1 MKKRYWWLSSLFFF
15 AAFYLAGPKPKE
27 PAYNSLAIAVLPTI
41 SGDALEKDVAR
52 KESNYKIKPGN
63 EARIIWAND
72 SLKNKTK
79 FSVIYLHGF
88 SASHE
93 EGNPIHY
100 RFAEKYKMNLYLARL
115 ADHGIDT
122 TEALLNCTVDRLWN
136 TAKEALQIGLSLGEK
151 VIILSTSTGSTLA
164 MKLAATYP
172 DQIEA
177 LIQMSP
183 NVAINNDA
191 AFLLNDH
198 WGLHIAR
205 MVQGGKYNITNID
218 TTSIRAQFWNAKYRL
233 EALTELQQLLETSM
247 TDEVFSKIQQ
257 PVLNLL
263 YYKNE
268 EEQDPQVKVSAM
280 LAMHEKLATAKDK
293 KKAVAIPTA
302 GAHVIG
308 SKWASKDVEAVWK
321 EIVLFSDE
329 ILKLNQL

>member
-1 MKKRYWWLSSLFFF
+1 MKKRYWLLSFLFFL

-27 PAYNSLAIAVLPTI
+27 PAYNSLAIAALPTI

-52 KESNYKIKPGN
+52 KESNHKVKPGN
-63 EARIIWAND
+63 EARIVWAND

-136 TAKEALQIGLSLGEK
+136 SAREALQIGLSLGEK

-164 MKLAATYP
+164 MKLAANYP

-183 NVAINNDA
+183 NIAINNGA

-205 MVQGGKYNITNID
+205 MVQGSKYNITNID
-218 TTSIRAQFWNAKYRL
+218 TTSVRAQFWNAKYRL

-247 TDEVFSKIQQ
+247 TEDVFSQIHQ
-257 PVLNLL
+257 PVLNLY

-280 LAMHEKLATAKDK
+280 LAMHEKLATAKNK

-308 SKWASKDVEAVWK
+308 SKWASKDIEAVWN

-329 ILKLNQL
+329 ILKLNQP

>member
-1 MKKRYWWLSSLFFF
+1 MKKRYWLLSSLFFF

-27 PAYNSLAIAVLPTI
+27 PAYNSLAIAALPAMP
-41 SGDALEKDVAR
+41 GDALENYVAR
-52 KESNYKIKPGN
+52 KESNHKIKPGN
-63 EARIIWAND
+63 EARIIWADD

-79 FSVIYLHGF
+79 LSVIYLHGF

-100 RFAEKYKMNLYLARL
+100 RFAEKYNMNLYLTRL
-115 ADHGIDT
+115 AEHGMDT
-122 TEALLNCTVDRLWN
+122 TEALLNCTVDQLWN
-136 TAKEALQIGLSLGEK
+136 TAKEALQIGLSLGDK

-164 MKLAATYP
+164 RKLAATYP

-247 TDEVFSKIQQ
+247 TEEVFSKIQQ
-257 PVLNLL
+257 PVLNLY

-280 LAMHEKLATAKDK
+280 LAMHEKLATANNK

-308 SKWASKDVEAVWK
+308 SKWASKDVEAVWN

>member
-1 MKKRYWWLSSLFFF
+1 MKKRYWLLSSLFFF

-27 PAYNSLAIAVLPTI
+27 PAYNSLAIAALPAMP
-41 SGDALEKDVAR
+41 GDALENYVAR
-52 KESNYKIKPGN
+52 KESNHKIKPGN
-63 EARIIWAND
+63 EARIIWADD

-79 FSVIYLHGF
+79 LSVIYLHGF

-100 RFAEKYKMNLYLARL
+100 RFAEKYNMNLYLTRL
-115 ADHGIDT
+115 AEHGMDT
-122 TEALLNCTVDRLWN
+122 TEALLNCTVDQLWN
-136 TAKEALQIGLSLGEK
+136 TAKEALQIGLSLGDK

-247 TDEVFSKIQQ
+247 TEEVFSKIQQ
-257 PVLNLL
+257 PVLNLY

-280 LAMHEKLATAKDK
+280 LAMHEKLATANNK

-308 SKWASKDVEAVWK
+308 SKWASKDVEAVWN

>member
-1 MKKRYWWLSSLFFF
+1 
-15 AAFYLAGPKPKE
+15 
-27 PAYNSLAIAVLPTI
+27 
-41 SGDALEKDVAR
+41 
-52 KESNYKIKPGN
+52 
-63 EARIIWAND
+63 
-72 SLKNKTK
+72 
-79 FSVIYLHGF
+79 
-88 SASHE
+88 
-93 EGNPIHY
+93 
-100 RFAEKYKMNLYLARL
+100 
-115 ADHGIDT
+115 
-122 TEALLNCTVDRLWN
+122 
-136 TAKEALQIGLSLGEK
+136 
-151 VIILSTSTGSTLA
+151 

-183 NVAINNDA
+183 NIAINNGA

-205 MVQGGKYNITNID
+205 MVQGSKFNITNID
-218 TTSIRAQFWNAKYRL
+218 TTSVRAQYWNAKYRL

-247 TDEVFSKIQQ
+247 TDDIFSQIHQ
-257 PVLNLL
+257 PVLNLY

-280 LAMHEKLATAKDK
+280 LAMHEKLATAKNK

-308 SKWASKDVEAVWK
+308 SKWASKDIEAVWK

-329 ILKLNQL
+329 ILKLNQP

>member
-1 MKKRYWWLSSLFFF
+1 MNKIYWLLSYIFFF
-15 AAFYLAGPKPKE
+15 DAFYLAGPKPKE
-27 PAYNSLAIAVLPTI
+27 PAYNSLAIAALPAMP
-41 SGDALEKDVAR
+41 GDALENYVAR
-52 KESNYKIKPGN
+52 KESNHKIKPGN
-63 EARIIWAND
+63 EARIIWADD

-79 FSVIYLHGF
+79 LSVIYLHGF

-100 RFAEKYKMNLYLARL
+100 RFAEKYNMNLYVARL
-115 ADHGIDT
+115 AEHGMDT
-122 TEALLNCTVDRLWN
+122 TEALLNCTVDQLWN
-136 TAKEALQIGLSLGEK
+136 TAKEALQIGLSLGDK

-247 TDEVFSKIQQ
+247 TEEVFSKIQQ
-257 PVLNLL
+257 PVLNLY

-280 LAMHEKLATAKDK
+280 LAMHEKLATANNK

-308 SKWASKDVEAVWK
+308 SKWASKDVEAVWN

>member
-1 MKKRYWWLSSLFFF
+1 MKKRYWLLSSLFFF

-27 PAYNSLAIAVLPTI
+27 PEYNLFAIPALPAM
-41 SGDALEKDVAR
+41 SGDALENYVAQ
-52 KESNYKIKPGN
+52 KESKHKVKQGN
-63 EARIIWAND
+63 EAKIIWADD

-79 FSVIYLHGF
+79 LSVIYLHGF

-100 RFAEKYKMNLYLARL
+100 RFAEKYGMNLYLARL
-115 ADHGIDT
+115 ADHGVDT
-122 TEALLNCTVDRLWN
+122 TDVLLNCTVDRLWN
-136 TAKEALQIGLSLGEK
+136 SAKEALQIGLSLGEK

-172 DQIEA
+172 DKIEA

-183 NVAINNDA
+183 NVAINNSA

-205 MVQGGKYNITNID
+205 MVQGSKYNITNID

-233 EALTELQQLLETSM
+233 EALTELQELLETSM
-247 TDEVFSKIQQ
+247 TDEVFSKIHQ
-257 PVLNLL
+257 PVLNLY

-268 EEQDPQVKVSAM
+268 VEQDPQVKVSAM
-280 LAMHEKLATAKDK
+280 LAMHEKLATFKDK

-308 SKWASKDVEAVWK
+308 SKWASKDVEAVWN
-321 EIVLFSDE
+321 EIELFSNE
-329 ILKLNQL
+329 ILKLNQR

>member
-1 MKKRYWWLSSLFFF
+1 MKKRYWLLSSLFFF

-27 PAYNSLAIAVLPTI
+27 PAYNSLAIAALPAMP
-41 SGDALEKDVAR
+41 GDALENYVAR
-52 KESNYKIKPGN
+52 KESNHKIKPGN
-63 EARIIWAND
+63 EARIIWADD

-79 FSVIYLHGF
+79 LSVIYLHGF

-100 RFAEKYKMNLYLARL
+100 RFAEKYNMNLYLTRL
-115 ADHGIDT
+115 AEHGMDT
-122 TEALLNCTVDRLWN
+122 TEALLNCTVDQLWN
-136 TAKEALQIGLSLGEK
+136 TAKEALQIGLSLGDK

-233 EALTELQQLLETSM
+233 EALT
-247 TDEVFSKIQQ
+247 
-257 PVLNLL
+257 
-263 YYKNE
+263 
-268 EEQDPQVKVSAM
+268 
-280 LAMHEKLATAKDK
+280 
-293 KKAVAIPTA
+293 
-302 GAHVIG
+302 
-308 SKWASKDVEAVWK
+308 
-321 EIVLFSDE
+321 
-329 ILKLNQL
+329 

>member
-1 MKKRYWWLSSLFFF
+1 MKKRYWLLSSLFFF

-27 PAYNSLAIAVLPTI
+27 PAYNSLAIAALPAMP
-41 SGDALEKDVAR
+41 GDALENYVAR
-52 KESNYKIKPGN
+52 KESNHKIKPGN
-63 EARIIWAND
+63 EARIIWADD

-79 FSVIYLHGF
+79 LSVIYLHGF

-100 RFAEKYKMNLYLARL
+100 RFAEKYNMNLYLTRL
-115 ADHGIDT
+115 AEHGMDT
-122 TEALLNCTVDRLWN
+122 TEALLNCTVDQLWN
-136 TAKEALQIGLSLGEK
+136 TAKEALQIGLSLGDK

-247 TDEVFSKIQQ
+247 TEEVFSKIQQ
-257 PVLNLL
+257 PVLNLY

-280 LAMHEKLATAKDK
+280 LAMHEKLATANNK

>member
-1 MKKRYWWLSSLFFF
+1 MKKRYWLLSSLFFF

-27 PAYNSLAIAVLPTI
+27 PAYNSLAIAALPAMP
-41 SGDALEKDVAR
+41 GDALENYVAR
-52 KESNYKIKPGN
+52 KESNHKIKPGN
-63 EARIIWAND
+63 EARIIWADD

-79 FSVIYLHGF
+79 LSVIYLHGF

-100 RFAEKYKMNLYLARL
+100 RFAEKYNMNLYVARL
-115 ADHGIDT
+115 AEHGMDT
-122 TEALLNCTVDRLWN
+122 TEALLNCTVDQLWN
-136 TAKEALQIGLSLGEK
+136 TAKEALQIGLSLGDK

-247 TDEVFSKIQQ
+247 TEEVFSKIQQ
-257 PVLNLL
+257 PVLNLY

-280 LAMHEKLATAKDK
+280 LAMHEKLATANNK

-308 SKWASKDVEAVWK
+308 SKWASKDVEAVWN